1 MQTDA
6 EANSMS
12 PAPSSSPEESHP
24 LLIVISGP
32 SGVGKDAVVARMK
45 ELRRGRHF
53 MVTATTRPRREGER
67 DGVDYVF
74 QTTERFRRMIE
85 RDELLE
91 WAEVYGH
98 LYGVPRAPVAR
109 ALSQGRDVVV
119 KIDVQGAATI
129 RRLLPDALL
138 IFLAPPDEE
147 ELSRRLASRKTESSE
162 TLSLRSE
169 TAAQEMRESAS
180 FDYVVVNRRGQLDAA
195 VQEIEAI
202 VDRERRRAPPRRV
215 VL

>member
-1 MQTDA
+1 M
-6 EANSMS
+6 
-12 PAPSSSPEESHP
+12 
-24 LLIVISGP
+24 
-32 SGVGKDAVVARMK
+32 GKDAVAARMK
-45 ELRRGRHF
+45 ELGRGWHF
-53 MVTATTRPRREGER
+53 MVTATTRPRRETET
-67 DGVDYVF
+67 DGADYIF
-74 QTTERFRRMIE
+74 QSTEEFRRMIE

-98 LYGVPRAPVAR
+98 LYGVPKAPIAR
-109 ALSQGRDVVV
+109 AISHGRDVVV

-147 ELSRRLASRKTESSE
+147 ELARRLTSRKTESSDA
-162 TLSLRSE
+162 LSLRRG
-169 TAAQEMRESAS
+169 TAAREMRESAS

-195 VQEIEAI
+195 VEEIEAI
-202 VDRERRRAPPRRV
+202 VDRESRRAPPRRV

>member
-1 MQTDA
+1 
-6 EANSMS
+6 MS
-12 PAPSSSPEESHP
+12 PAPSSSPGESHP

-45 ELRRGRHF
+45 ELGRGWHF
-53 MVTATTRPRREGER
+53 MVTTTTRPRRERER
-67 DGVDYVF
+67 DGVDYTF
-74 QTTERFRRMIE
+74 QTTERFRWMIE

-91 WAEVYGH
+91 WAEVYGN
-98 LYGVPRAPVAR
+98 LYGVPKAPVAR
-109 ALSQGRDVVV
+109 TLSQGRDVVV

-129 RRLLPDALL
+129 RRLVPDALL

-147 ELSRRLASRKTESSE
+147 ELSRRLVSRKTESSE
-162 TLSLRSE
+162 DLSLRSE

-195 VQEIEAI
+195 VEEIEAI

>member
-1 MQTDA
+1 M
-6 EANSMS
+6 
-12 PAPSSSPEESHP
+12 
-24 LLIVISGP
+24 
-32 SGVGKDAVVARMK
+32 GKDAVIARMK
-45 ELRRGRHF
+45 ELGRGWHF
-53 MVTATTRPRREGER
+53 MVTATTRPQREGER
-67 DGVDYVF
+67 DGVDYTF

-98 LYGVPRAPVAR
+98 LYGAPKAPIAR
-109 ALSQGRDVVV
+109 AISQGRDVVV

-129 RRLLPDALL
+129 RRLVPDALL
-138 IFLAPPDEE
+138 IFLTPPDEE
-147 ELSRRLASRKTESSE
+147 ELSRRLVSRKTESSE
-162 TLSLRSE
+162 DLSLRSE
-169 TAAQEMRESAS
+169 TAAQEMRQSKS

-202 VDRERRRAPPRRV
+202 VDKESRRAPPRRV

>member
-1 MQTDA
+1 
-6 EANSMS
+6 MS
-12 PAPSSSPEESHP
+12 PAPSSSREESHP

-45 ELRRGRHF
+45 ELGRGWHF

-91 WAEVYGH
+91 WAEVYGN
-98 LYGVPRAPVAR
+98 LYGVPKAPAAR
-109 ALSQGRDVVV
+109 AISQGRVVVV

-129 RRLLPDALL
+129 RRLVPDALL

-162 TLSLRSE
+162 DLSLRSE
-169 TAAQEMRESAS
+169 TAAQEMRESKS

>member
-1 MQTDA
+1 M
-6 EANSMS
+6 
-12 PAPSSSPEESHP
+12 
-24 LLIVISGP
+24 
-32 SGVGKDAVVARMK
+32 GKDAVAARMK
-45 ELRRGRHF
+45 ELGRGCHF
-53 MVTATTRPRREGER
+53 MVTTTTRPRREGER

-74 QTTERFRRMIE
+74 QTAERFRRMIE

-98 LYGVPRAPVAR
+98 LYGVPKAPIAR
-109 ALSQGRDVVV
+109 AISQGRDVVV

-129 RRLLPDALL
+129 RRLVPDALL

-147 ELSRRLASRKTESSE
+147 ELSRRLVSRKTESSE
-162 TLSLRSE
+162 DLSLRSE

>member
-1 MQTDA
+1 
-6 EANSMS
+6 MS

-45 ELRRGRHF
+45 ELGRGRHF
-53 MVTATTRPRREGER
+53 MVTATTRPRRKGER
-67 DGVDYVF
+67 DGEDYVF
-74 QTTERFRRMIE
+74 ETSERFRQMID

-98 LYGVPRAPVAR
+98 LYGVRKAPVAR

-129 RRLLPDALL
+129 RRLVPDALL

-147 ELSRRLASRKTESSE
+147 ELSRRLASRKTESPE
-162 TLSLRSE
+162 ALSLRSE

>member
-1 MQTDA
+1 
-6 EANSMS
+6 MS
-12 PAPSSSPEESHP
+12 PAPSSSREESHP

-32 SGVGKDAVVARMK
+32 SGVGKDAVAARMK

-53 MVTATTRPRREGER
+53 MVTATTRPRRQGER
-67 DGVDYVF
+67 DGEDYVF
-74 QTTERFRRMIE
+74 ETSERFRQMIE

-98 LYGVPRAPVAR
+98 LYGVPKAPVAK

-147 ELSRRLASRKTESSE
+147 ELSRRLVSRKTESSE

-180 FDYVVVNRRGQLDAA
+180 FDYVVVNQRGQLATA
-195 VQEIEAI
+195 VQEVEAI
-202 VDRERRRAPPRRV
+202 IDRERRRAPPRRV